1 MGGRIDD
8 WMDMRVGGWIDELVD
23 RWVGREKVLQQQGLL
38 AQMPLS
44 EGNHVI

>member
-8 WMDMRVGGWIDELVD
+8 WMDMRVGGWIDEL
-23 RWVGREKVLQQQGLL
+23 VGREKVLQQQGLL